1 MDAAGPDDLSAA
13 VSGAN
18 RGGEYI
24 LMLDDCPLDRRPAR
38 RTSPRLAG
46 GSR

>member
-1 MDAAGPDDLSAA
+1 MDAAELDDLSAA

-24 LMLDDCPLDRRPAR
+24 LMLDDCPLDRRLAPG
-38 RTSPRLAG
+38 TSPHLAG
-46 GSR
+46 SAR